1 MTDPSTAGGL
11 PAQPTRRYRGPV
23 PELYEEAL
31 RLRRRGC
38 TVPEIARQV
47 GVARSTAYQWVRH
60 LPIDRDSDEARARRR
75 AHSKVMT
82 DAQWSQHRAVRDAAR
97 GETVAKA
104 AAWVKQL
111 RHRELVLVGA
121 AIYWCEGGKA
131 KPWRPNDCRVKFINS
146 DPALVLLFLRFV
158 EALGVA
164 PTALRFRVSIHE
176 SADEAEAV
184 RWWADLVGAPADDF
198 QRSTLKRHRP
208 ETKRQNVG
216 DGYRGCLTVYVLR
229 SSRLYWKIEGIMK
242 GMSDGVTGEGR

>member
-1 MTDPSTAGGL
+1 MTDPPTAGSS
-11 PAQPTRRYRGPV
+11 PAQPAPSYRGPL
-23 PELYEEAL
+23 PELYEQAL
-31 RLRRRGC
+31 RLRRGGC
-38 TVPEIARQV
+38 TVPEIAKRV

-60 LPIDRDSDEARARRR
+60 LPIDHDSDEARARRR

-82 DAQWSQHRAVRDAAR
+82 DAQWDRHRAVRDAAR
-97 GETVAKA
+97 AETVTKV

-146 DPALVLLFLRFV
+146 DPVLVLLFLRFV

-164 PTALRFRVSIHE
+164 PAALRFRVNIHE
-176 SADEAEAV
+176 SADEAAAV
-184 RWWADLVGAPADDF
+184 RWWADLVGVPAEKF
-198 QRSTLKRHRP
+198 QRSSLKRHRP

-216 DGYRGCLTVYVLR
+216 DDYRGCLTVYVLR

-242 GMSDGVTGEGR
+242 GMSDGVAGPGR